1 LSVISL
7 DEIVAAR
14 GRIGSL
20 VRPTPVLRAE
30 VPTPSGPV
38 AVAFKLE
45 YLQLGGSFK
54 IRGSLNAILHAREDG
69 RLSDSGVVIA
79 SGGNAAI
86 GAAMACQMLDL
97 RCTVVVPTTAPAVKV
112 ARLNALGADV
122 HQVGDRYALSAE
134 AAALM
139 AEESGALQLHAY
151 DLPDI
156 VAGAGTIG
164 LELREHTGVPLDVF
178 VAVGG
183 GGLVGGLVAAL
194 APDHTVTGVEPDG
207 ASALHQA
214 MAAGRPV
221 PVDLDSIAADSLGAT
236 QLGRICWDTIS
247 ALPVRSLT
255 TTDRELIAAR
265 KFLWDEFRILVEHGT
280 AAALAPLLT
289 GAVLPEPGRLPCI
302 ILCGANTALKTG
314 E

>member
-1 LSVISL
+1 MSAISF

-14 GRIGSL
+14 DRIGSL
-20 VRPTPVLRAE
+20 IRPTPVLRAQ

-54 IRGSLNAILHAREDG
+54 IRGSLNAMFHAREDG
-69 RLSDSGVVIA
+69 RLTDSGVVIA

-86 GAAMACQMLDL
+86 GAAVACQMLDL

-134 AAALM
+134 AAAVM
-139 AEESGALQLHAY
+139 AEETGALQLHAY

-164 LELREHTGVPLDVF
+164 LELREQLNEPLEVF

-183 GGLVGGLVAAL
+183 GGLVGGLAGAL
-194 APDHTVTGVEPDG
+194 VPEHAVTGVEPLG

-214 MAAGRPV
+214 LAAGGPV

-236 QLGRICWDTIS
+236 QLGAICWDTIS
-247 ALPVRSLT
+247 TLPIGSITV
-255 TTDRELIAAR
+255 TDDELIAAR
-265 KFLWDEFRILVEHGT
+265 EFLWDEFRIVVEHGT
-280 AAALAPLLT
+280 AAALAPLLS
-289 GAVLPEPGRLPCI
+289 GAVSPDKLPCI
-302 ILCGANTALKTG
+302 VLCGANTSTTP
-314 E
+314 

>member
-1 LSVISL
+1 LPAISL
-7 DEIVAAR
+7 EEIIAAR

-20 VRPTPVLRAE
+20 IRPTPVLRAE
-30 VPTPSGPV
+30 VRTPSGPV
-38 AVAFKLE
+38 TVAFKLE

-54 IRGSLNAILHAREDG
+54 IRGSLNAIVHAREGG
-69 RLSDSGVVIA
+69 RLTDAGVVIA

-86 GAAMACQMLDL
+86 GAATACRMLGL

-134 AAALM
+134 AAAVM
-139 AEESGALQLHAY
+139 AEQTGALQLHAY

-164 LELREHTGVPLDVF
+164 LELREQLDVPLDVF

-183 GGLVGGLVAAL
+183 GGLVGGLTAAL
-194 APDHTVTGVEPDG
+194 APEHTVTGVEPIG

-214 MAAGRPV
+214 LAAGRPV
-221 PVDLDSIAADSLGAT
+221 PVDLDSVAADSLGAT
-236 QLGRICWDTIS
+236 QLGEICWDTIS
-247 ALPVRSLT
+247 TLPIGSITV
-255 TTDRELIAAR
+255 TDEELIAAR
-265 KFLWDEFRILVEHGT
+265 NLLWDEFRIVVEHGT
-280 AAALAPLLT
+280 ATALAPLLT
-289 GAVLPEPGRLPCI
+289 GAVEPDPGRLPCV
-302 ILCGANTALKTG
+302 ILCGANTSVTP
-314 E
+314 

>member
-1 LSVISL
+1 MPSISV

-14 GRIGSL
+14 GRISSL
-20 VRPTPVLRAE
+20 IRPTPVLHAE

-38 AVAFKLE
+38 PVALKLE

-54 IRGSLNAILHAREDG
+54 IRGSLNAILHAQEGG
-69 RLSDSGVVIA
+69 RLTDSGVVIA

-86 GAAMACQMLDL
+86 GAAMACRMLDL
-97 RCTVVVPTTAPAVKV
+97 RCSVVVPTTAPAVKV

-122 HQVGDRYALSAE
+122 HQIGDRYALSAE

-139 AEESGALQLHAY
+139 AEQTGALQLHAY

-164 LELREHTGVPLDVF
+164 LELREQLDVPLDVF

-194 APDHTVTGVEPDG
+194 APEHAVTGVEPVG

-214 MAAGRPV
+214 LAAGRPV
-221 PVDLDSIAADSLGAT
+221 PVELDSVASDSLGAT
-236 QLGRICWDTIS
+236 QLGALCWDTIS
-247 ALPVRSLT
+247 ALPIGSITVTDDELT
-255 TTDRELIAAR
+255 AAR
-265 KFLWDEFRILVEHGT
+265 NLLWDEFRIVVEHGT
-280 AAALAPLLT
+280 AAALAPLLS
-289 GAVLPEPGRLPCI
+289 GAVEPEPGRLPCV
-302 ILCGANTALKTG
+302 ILCGANTSVTP
-314 E
+314 